1 MTRLPA
7 ASGPGKRLVT
17 AAAVTLI
24 CVVLA
29 ACSAP
34 SGSSF
39 GHPDSLRAGPFWER
53 NDQRDR

>member
-1 MTRLPA
+1 MIRLPA
-7 ASGPGKRLVT
+7 APIPRKRLVT
-17 AAAVTLI
+17 ATAAALM
-24 CVVLA
+24 CAALA